1 MSVLWVML
9 VDSHTHLY
17 EFNPDELRSFGG
29 IILVSVA
36 EDVKS
41 SETVVK
47 LAEEYGNVTPCVGIH
62 PWNVD
67 KVPPSDVKL
76 IEDIVKGGDVR
87 CLGEVG
93 LDLKFTPNTIDRQ
106 RRFFEEFLRMAKE
119 YDLVLNIHSPDAW
132 REVYDMV
139 TRVDVDKV
147 IFHWYT
153 GPLDLIG
160 DVTEQGYYISVN
172 AALKIQE
179 KSRRV
184 AEVVPLRFMLTESD
198 GPYEYRGIRL
208 TPLMIRELVP
218 EIAKIKGVDAAT
230 VEDSVYFNYTKL
242 FK

>member
-1 MSVLWVML
+1 
-9 VDSHTHLY
+9 
-17 EFNPDELRSFGG
+17 
-29 IILVSVA
+29 
-36 EDVKS
+36 
-41 SETVVK
+41 
-47 LAEEYGNVTPCVGIH
+47 
-62 PWNVD
+62 
-67 KVPPSDVKL
+67 
-76 IEDIVKGGDVR
+76 
-87 CLGEVG
+87 
-93 LDLKFTPNTIDRQ
+93 
-106 RRFFEEFLRMAKE
+106 MAKE